1 MRGVTYEAF
10 SQESFSL
17 RDWWAAG
24 AADAAVDD
32 ARPVVPEHERADA
45 IRRALKGDVPD
56 LLLMA
61 GAAVLSLLVNATVLR
76 RLTRFR
82 TGEVD
87 LRASRILTRADVIAN
102 IGVMIAAL
110 LVAATASRT
119 PDLVVGSA
127 IGAYVIKEAWE
138 ILRDAR
144 RE

>member
-1 MRGVTYEAF
+1 MV
-10 SQESFSL
+10 
-17 RDWWAAG
+17 
-24 AADAAVDD
+24 
-32 ARPVVPEHERADA
+32 DA
-45 IRRALKGDVPD
+45 IRRALKGDVPE

-87 LRASRILTRADVIAN
+87 LCASRILTRADVIAN